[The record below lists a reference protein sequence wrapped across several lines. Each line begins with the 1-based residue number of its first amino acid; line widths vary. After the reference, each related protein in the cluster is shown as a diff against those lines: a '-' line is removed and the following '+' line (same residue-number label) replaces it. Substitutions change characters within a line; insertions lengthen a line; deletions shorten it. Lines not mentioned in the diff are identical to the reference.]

1 MILQLKNE
9 LPIFKKMNTALVA
22 RYKQQGI
29 IPSLGEHRKNFEQA
43 YNVRVVVENNIWA
56 ALEFPSEKDA
66 IVSMMKW
73 S

>member
-1 MILQLKNE
+1 VILQLKNE

-22 RYKQQGI
+22 RYKRQGI
-29 IPSLGEHRKNFEQA
+29 IPSFSEHRKNFEQA

-66 IVSMMKW
+66 IISIMKW